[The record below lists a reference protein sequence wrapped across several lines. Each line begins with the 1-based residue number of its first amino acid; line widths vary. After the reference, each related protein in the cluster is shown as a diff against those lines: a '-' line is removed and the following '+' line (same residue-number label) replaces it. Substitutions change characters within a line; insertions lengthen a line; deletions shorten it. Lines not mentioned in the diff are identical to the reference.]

1 MPESDDGLKGSGRI
15 WCAPAIA
22 ALVPRALWLDTAR
35 ACDSLGTML
44 KLQAFSLV
52 LLSAC
57 AGASPQPGARDGSA
71 PASASAP
78 AAATAPGTP
87 DSPDTPAGATADT
100 TREAAPKHGV
110 AACGPEIA
118 GAGAVIAPGAI
129 VMLGEMHGSRE
140 IPAFTGN
147 LACRAAMAG
156 HAVIVGLE
164 IPQVE
169 QAAINRYLA
178 SGGSTRDREALV
190 AGAHW
195 RRPEQDGRSSRAL
208 VDLIERVRALRQSG
222 HKVEVLAFDNA
233 RYDAWNERDAGM
245 AQAILGRAKAAP
257 EAFVVTL
264 SGNLHN
270 RTEPGLP
277 WDQKLVPMGVH
288 VKAGHARTLSL
299 DARYEGGKIW
309 MCEAERGCGEHA
321 LEVKDQPYDERTI
334 DTSEAARRPGSDGVF
349 FVGTLSA
356 SPPAVPAAPAAGPA
370 SPPAKPAAGPASPA
384 KQ

>member
-1 MPESDDGLKGSGRI
+1 
-15 WCAPAIA
+15 
-22 ALVPRALWLDTAR
+22 
-35 ACDSLGTML
+35 ML

-71 PASASAP
+71 PATAPASA
-78 AAATAPGTP
+78 ATTAP
-87 DSPDTPAGATADT
+87 DTQARPTADT
-100 TREAAPKHGV
+100 AREVAPRHGV

-169 QAAINRYLA
+169 QAAIDRYLA

-195 RRPEQDGRSSRAL
+195 RRAEQDGRSSRAL
-208 VDLIERVRALRQSG
+208 VDLIERVRALRQGG
-222 HKVEVLAFDNA
+222 HAVEVLAFDNA
-233 RYDAWNERDAGM
+233 KYDAWNERDAGM
-245 AQAILGRAKAAP
+245 AQAILARAKAAP

-288 VKAGHARTLSL
+288 VKAGHGRTLSL

-334 DTSEAARRPGSDGVF
+334 DTSAAARKPGSDGVF

-356 SPPAVPAAPAAGPA
+356 SPPAVPAAGAAA
-370 SPPAKPAAGPASPA
+370 PPAK
-384 KQ
+384 Q

>member
-1 MPESDDGLKGSGRI
+1 
-15 WCAPAIA
+15 
-22 ALVPRALWLDTAR
+22 
-35 ACDSLGTML
+35 ML

-71 PASASAP
+71 PAT
-78 AAATAPGTP
+78 AAATAPATASATAP
-87 DSPDTPAGATADT
+87 DTPDTPARATADT
-100 TREAAPKHGV
+100 AREAAPKHGV
-110 AACGPEIA
+110 AACGPEIT
-118 GAGAVIAPGAI
+118 GADAVIAPGAI

-140 IPAFTGN
+140 VPAFTGN

-164 IPQVE
+164 IPRVE
-169 QAAINRYLA
+169 QAAVDRYLA
-178 SGGSTRDREALV
+178 SGGSTGDREALV

-195 RRPEQDGRSSRAL
+195 KRPDQDGRSSRAM

-222 HKVEVLAFDNA
+222 HKVEVLAFDNGK
-233 RYDAWNERDAGM
+233 YDAWNERDAGM
-245 AQAILGRAKAAP
+245 AQAILARAKAAP

-270 RTEPGLP
+270 RTAPGLP

-288 VKAGHARTLSL
+288 VKAGHGRTLSL
-299 DARYEGGKIW
+299 DVRYEGGTVW
-309 MCEAERGCGEHA
+309 MCEQNRGCGAHD
-321 LEVKDQPYDERTI
+321 LEAKDQPYDGRAI
-334 DTSEAARRPGSDGVF
+334 DTSEAARKPGIDGVF

-370 SPPAKPAAGPASPA
+370 SPPAKP
-384 KQ
+384 